1 MSKYPQTP
9 ADKKT
14 SVVKDQTFD
23 DDDSDEQE
31 SSVLSE
37 ESESLD
43 LPSRASDTIPIAAPA
58 PEVIE
63 CTVRMDM
70 TMGEF
75 EN

>member
-1 MSKYPQTP
+1 MDSEDTP
-9 ADKKT
+9 
-14 SVVKDQTFD
+14 
-23 DDDSDEQE
+23 EEE
-31 SSVLSE
+31 SSELSE

-43 LPSRASDTIPIAAPA
+43 LPSGNEITPTPQPA
-58 PEVIE
+58 VEKIE